1 MLNYD
6 YCQISDWLEG
16 KLVSRSWLPNIGPE
30 DILISLWS
38 RVHICT
44 SDYLQTLSC
53 PSVTPVLVAG
63 CCRGFHSEKYLPT
76 KTAFSCLGTLIF
88 SILKLECYAMLL
100 SCSTAP
106 RP

>member
-53 PSVTPVLVAG
+53 PSVTPVFVAG
-63 CCRGFHSEKYLPT
+63 VFILRNISP
-76 KTAFSCLGTLIF
+76 
-88 SILKLECYAMLL
+88 LKLHFHA
-100 SCSTAP
+100 
-106 RP
+106 